1 VSAVPEGRR
10 QETDPSAPLVMRAG
24 PGMYVVCAVVF
35 GLLLGLVF
43 SPLLQGR
50 PILLRSGQKI
60 LLEGWPAACA
70 IAVLPVGL
78 AAVFIA
84 WTRAFRVEI
93 REGRLSYT
101 TLFTGT
107 RSIALS
113 DIQSARYCVG
123 RRRRRNDPIVR
134 LEIAPRPGSGAP
146 SVTINIKFLRR
157 RDVVRLLER
166 LHIEDGPS
174 QFFRS

>member
-1 VSAVPEGRR
+1 MSTYSEGRSR
-10 QETDPSAPLVMRAG
+10 ETDPSAPLVMRAG
-24 PGMYVVCAVVF
+24 PAMYVVCAVVF

-43 SPLLQGR
+43 LPAAQSRPL
-50 PILLRSGQKI
+50 LLRSGQKI

-70 IAVLPVGL
+70 IAVLPVGV
-78 AAVFIA
+78 AAVFFA

-93 REGRLSYT
+93 REDRLSYT

-113 DIQSARYCVG
+113 DIESARYCVG
-123 RRRRRNDPIVR
+123 RRRRRNDPLVR
-134 LEIAPRPGSGAP
+134 LEIEPRAGSGA
-146 SVTINIKFLRR
+146 SSLTINIKFLRH

-166 LHIEDGPS
+166 LHADSDPD
-174 QFFRS
+174 